1 MKRTDP
7 KLVGEMFDELFR
19 SPNIA
24 ARIAEGYLPDTW
36 REVVGDRV
44 AEMTTQI
51 RLQRG
56 TLYVH
61 VQSSVVRSELMLQRE
76 ALRMAL
82 NNRSRVPIVERLV
95 IK

>member
-19 SPNIA
+19 SPYIA
-24 ARIAEGYLPDTW
+24 AKIAEGYMPDTW

-51 RLQRG
+51 RLRRG

-82 NNRSRVPIVERLV
+82 NNRSRVPVVERLV

>member
-24 ARIAEGYLPDTW
+24 AKIAEGYLPDTW
-36 REVVGDRV
+36 REVVGDRI
-44 AEMTTQI
+44 ADQTTQI
-51 RLQRG
+51 RLVHG

-61 VQSSVVRSELMLQRE
+61 VLSSVVRSELMLRRA
-76 ALRMAL
+76 ALRNEL
-82 NNRSRVPIVERLV
+82 NNRSRIPLV
-95 IK
+95 RNVIIK